1 MIYSILQYVIFLVCF
16 AASFYALSNVQFEKF
31 CKVSQPV
38 KIYVL
43 LFLLSLIMAY
53 LSCQAILSLTVLN
66 GFV

>member
-1 MIYSILQYVIFLVCF
+1 MTYSITQYLIFVVCF
-16 AASFYALSNVQFEKF
+16 GASFYALSSVQFEKF
-31 CKVSQPV
+31 CKVQQPV

-53 LSCQAILSLTVLN
+53 LASQAILSLTVLN

>member
-1 MIYSILQYVIFLVCF
+1 MVYSILQYALFLACF

-31 CKVSQPV
+31 CRVQQPG

-53 LSCQAILSLTVLN
+53 LASQAILSLTVFN
-66 GFV
+66 GFF